1 MLESDSSHDAAAAER
16 LDPEPNDSAF
26 SVRQSPI
33 GLDLNR
39 LVQHPRLGSIVRKLF
54 PDQRK
59 YERLI
64 LPNVVGYLGRAHA
77 SRPHK
82 IADISVGGF
91 RMRSDHYWTPGT
103 ELTITLQ
110 REDWDGDESSQLVT
124 VQAMVVR
131 CGPQHVGFSIALHD
145 RKRMLS
151 SEAFEQSLRIEKT
164 EMQAFLADLQKPKLT
179 RAVPVPAPSQRPM
192 LLSERTRLLLE
203 IAGSYRLSAASELW
217 YEKGDIFSARAE
229 TVNESLGRRR

>member
-1 MLESDSSHDAAAAER
+1 
-16 LDPEPNDSAF
+16 
-26 SVRQSPI
+26 
-33 GLDLNR
+33 
-39 LVQHPRLGSIVRKLF
+39 
-54 PDQRK
+54 
-59 YERLI
+59 
-64 LPNVVGYLGRAHA
+64 
-77 SRPHK
+77 
-82 IADISVGGF
+82 
-91 RMRSDHYWTPGT
+91 
-103 ELTITLQ
+103 
-110 REDWDGDESSQLVT
+110 
-124 VQAMVVR
+124 
-131 CGPQHVGFSIALHD
+131 
-145 RKRMLS
+145 MLS

>member
-1 MLESDSSHDAAAAER
+1 MLESEFSHDAAATER
-16 LDPEPNDSAF
+16 LDLEPNDSA
-26 SVRQSPI
+26 SSLRQSPV

-39 LVQHPRLGSIVRKLF
+39 LVQHHRLGPLVRKLF
-54 PDQRK
+54 PDQRR

-91 RMRSDHYWTPGT
+91 CMRSDHFWTPGT

-145 RKRMLS
+145 RKRMPS
-151 SEAFEQSLRIEKT
+151 SEVFEQSLRIGKS
-164 EMQAFLADLQKPKLT
+164 EMAGFLADLQKPKLT
-179 RAVPVPAPSQRPM
+179 RAVPVPPPSQRPM

-217 YEKGDIFSARAE
+217 YEKGDTAYSRSIFKADRNA
-229 TVNESLGRRR
+229 